1 MAINISV
8 VRPEM
13 AHSRMAKDW
22 GDFLGKSAKNLG
34 VAAKMYE
41 NHTLNYF
48 TEGFGNVMRNKE
60 TGGSKLQKLNTMEFK
75 WEIEVNQVKRV
86 PFAANVSEGL
96 AGFGL
101 DVPMAFTERYYEVND
116 VFMVDG
122 SHQLCIVIDG
132 PIRKSDNFWTYTCRL
147 VDADYAAS
155 LDVTACQAGMT
166 TRWLGNI
173 QPEYHSFGSVKYTSN
188 YTELRNWITEI
199 RVDSDASSRYVAM
212 EDTFIKISREDI
224 NGNKNYLFKMPARQ
238 KLVVDTFHDAVNNM
252 MMWGKSTMDEHG
264 KCTLHDRTGR
274 ELICGDGA
282 IAQIERY
289 ASIYNYARLSTNV
302 LTEAIT
308 ELAQKCEES
317 TGNKFLFLCNDV
329 LYADLQRVCAE
340 FLKNHQVDQQFMYSE
355 YENKTVKVGATY
367 GAFEWLG
374 NIISFRPERALTI
387 EYPRTG
393 YGIMLDLTTDKASG
407 LAPIQKL
414 TLEGKEFILNH
425 LTGVGI
431 KNGEVVTGVAGESY
445 IASGYAG
452 IGIMNPYRTYIL
464 MQN

>member
-1 MAINISV
+1 MAIHITT

-13 AHSRMAKDW
+13 AHSRTAKDW

-41 NHTLNYF
+41 NHTLSYF
-48 TEGFGNVMRNKE
+48 TEGFGNVIRNKE
-60 TGGSKLQKLNTMEFK
+60 QGGKFQKLNTMEFK

-86 PFAANVSEGL
+86 IFAADVNDAYKG
-96 AGFGL
+96 GFGL
-101 DVPMAFTERYYEVND
+101 DIPMAFTERYYEVND
-116 VFMVDG
+116 TFMIDET
-122 SHQLCIVIDG
+122 HQLCIVVDG
-132 PIRKSDNFWTYTCRL
+132 PIRKSDNFWEYSVRL
-147 VDADYAAS
+147 VDADYAAT
-155 LDVTACQAGMT
+155 LDVTGCKAGMT
-166 TRWLGNI
+166 TRWIGNI
-173 QPEYHSFGSVKYTSN
+173 QPEYHNFGSVKYTSN
-188 YTELRNWITEI
+188 YNELHNWIGEI

-212 EDTFIKISREDI
+212 EDTFIKITKDDI
-224 NGNKNYLFKMPARQ
+224 NGNKNYLFKMPGRQ
-238 KLVVDTFHDAVNNM
+238 KLVIDTFHDAVNNM
-252 MMWGKSTMDEHG
+252 MMWGKSTMDERG

-317 TGNKFLFLCNDV
+317 TGNHFALVCNDI
-329 LYADLQRVCAE
+329 LFADLQRVCAE
-340 FLKNHQVDQQFMYSE
+340 FLKNHQVDQQFMWSN
-355 YENKTVKVGATY
+355 YENSRIKVGATY
-367 GAFEWLG
+367 GAFEWM
-374 NIISFRPERALTI
+374 NNVISFRPDRALTN
-387 EYPRTG
+387 EYPTKG
-393 YGIMLDLTTDKASG
+393 YGILVDLTTDKASG
-407 LAPIQKL
+407 MAPIQKF
-414 TLEGKEFILNH
+414 TLEGKEFVLNH

-431 KNGEVVTGVAGESY
+431 KNGEVATGVAGETY